1 VRNTVGFDWNPQ
13 TGNLW
18 FTDNGRDG
26 MGDNVPDD
34 ELNVATEPGL
44 HFGFPFCH
52 QGDVPDPQF
61 GEQKPCSETVAPAG
75 RMGPHVAAIGMT
87 FYTGTMFPAEYR
99 NAIFIAQHGSWN
111 RSEPIGYR
119 VMVAKV
125 DGPTV
130 TSYEPFVT
138 GFLDGIRGRATAT
151 RATGDAFARP
161 ADVEMLPDGSLL
173 MSDDEVGRLYRIS
186 YRR

>member
-1 VRNTVGFDWNPQ
+1 
-13 TGNLW
+13 
-18 FTDNGRDG
+18 
-26 MGDNVPDD
+26 
-34 ELNVATEPGL
+34 
-44 HFGFPFCH
+44 
-52 QGDVPDPQF
+52 
-61 GEQKPCSETVAPAG
+61 
-75 RMGPHVAAIGMT
+75 MGPHVAAIGMT